1 MIFGT
6 LGGTKPGRPG
16 LVGPDGGRAS
26 GLTRQGTVPTVRWAR
41 KRSANRSLSK
51 PIQQTLALAL
61 LTSWAGGCA
70 GYHLGPTNG
79 MEAGDKTIQVNPFVN
94 QTLQP
99 RLTDAVT
106 SQMRKELQRDG
117 TYKLSTG
124 GDADIVVTGALTIYQ
139 RQEITFASTDILTV
153 RDFRL
158 SLTARVTARER
169 ATGKELFN
177 QTVSGYTL
185 MRVGADMP
193 SAERQATPLLAADLA
208 KNITALLAE
217 GKW

>member
-1 MIFGT
+1 MSLGSF
-6 LGGTKPGRPG
+6 GGTKPGRPG
-16 LVGPDGGRAS
+16 LVGPHGGRATC
-26 GLTRQGTVPTVRWAR
+26 LTRQGTVPTTRWAPT
-41 KRSANRSLSK
+41 KSGNRSLSK
-51 PIQQTLALAL
+51 AFQQTVALAL
-61 LTSWAGGCA
+61 LTGLAAGCA

-79 MEAGDKTIQVNPFVN
+79 TEAGDKTIQVNPFVN

-106 SQMRKELQRDG
+106 SQMRNELQRDG

-124 GDADIVVTGALTIYQ
+124 GDADIVVTGALTTYQ

-177 QTVSGYTL
+177 QAVSGYTL

-193 SAERQATPLLAADLA
+193 SAERQAMPLLAADLA